1 MEKEGTELH
10 IVRLNGK
17 FIQIK
22 MQQKYKYNYKFKY
35 KYDEKNMYTYKK
47 C

>member
-10 IVRLNGK
+10 IVRMNGK

-22 MQQKYKYNYKFKY
+22 MQQKYKY
-35 KYDEKNMYTYKK
+35 KK
-47 C
+47 KLKVDY